1 MTELRFAG
9 TWPLWLVVSVTLFA
23 ALAAFVL
30 YRRELRRGWMGWLLP
45 TLRALAIALVVMM
58 LAGPELVHTTG
69 ESHRGQLLV
78 LVDGSMSMGVRDE
91 QMPLGEKLLAARRLG
106 LTDLQGVDTSLAEA
120 AQRLDSAA
128 AAALDGASIER
139 DAALA
144 AAGVVQRVEEAVE
157 AIAGIDPA
165 LAEQLR
171 HEVADPARAISAS
184 AGAQDTDRVARDLAG
199 LADPL
204 TAWAAQLGQR
214 FEDQLSNQG
223 VGNAGVDEAVA
234 RFDALTRW
242 ERAQTL
248 LLDLDRGVLPGLTEN
263 LDVQLVMLRG
273 AEGRA
278 VWSSADRSAM
288 PSGFDVSPDAGGT
301 DLSTEMLAAL
311 DRAEADDRLAI
322 MLVTDGRQNQGVAL
336 SEAAEQARSR
346 GAAVHS
352 VALGSSRAPHDL
364 AVVDIE
370 HPPSVFPDDRV
381 SGSVTLVDAMAAGQP
396 YTLQVIAGEDVLWET
411 QQVTI
416 GDGQVRRVDFD
427 FPIRAAADRA
437 MSEAAEGVTVNQLAV
452 PMQVRI
458 LGLVGDKEHGND
470 ALDFQVRALIG
481 QRKMLIL
488 AGRPR
493 WEMRYID
500 SMFSRDPRWDVTTL
514 MDLSDGGALLRSD
527 DEGQEAFPATR
538 EHLFS
543 YDIVV
548 MGEVPPG
555 VLNDRELTWLYAFV
569 ADRAGGMVVIDGR
582 RGHLARFAETD
593 LGPLLPTRRAERGRR
608 AQGLVLTAEGARAPS
623 LRLEPS
629 DGANHAAWER
639 LLPPSYLAPIDVVP
653 GADTVL
659 VEAGV
664 GRDGEE
670 RWPVVL
676 TRRVGAGWVWYSA
689 MDETW
694 RWRRDFESLYQERY
708 WHQLT
713 NRVVEPLYAAEDAF
727 VSLGV
732 DQVQVQSGQALPVRA
747 RIRDAQGRPRTSA
760 EAVAHLTNMRGER
773 VAQVALSPDAG
784 EGGRFNGDVV
794 ADLPPG
800 VYEVGIS
807 VSGVSEAD
815 LLAKTLITVHG
826 GDEVIGELADL
837 TVNLDLLAQAANAT
851 GGQVLREHQV
861 DRIQELVEGLS
872 FSNEQQTVS
881 KLWQGWPWFGT
892 VVLLLGTELFLRR
905 RIGMI

>member
-9 TWPLWLVVSVTLFA
+9 TWPLWLVISVTLLA

-106 LTDLQGVDTSLAEA
+106 LTDLKGIDTSLAEA

-128 AAALDGASIER
+128 AAALDAAAIEQDPPGAAARVAALAEQAADTVADT

-144 AAGVVQRVEEAVE
+144 DQVRNDAAAPAQAISRAAGGQ
-157 AIAGIDPA
+157 D
-165 LAEQLR
+165 
-171 HEVADPARAISAS
+171 ADH
-184 AGAQDTDRVARDLAG
+184 VARDLAR
-199 LADPL
+199 LADGL
-204 TAWAAQLGQR
+204 YAMSLQLSQR
-214 FEDQLSNQG
+214 FEDQLAQQG
-223 VGNAGVDEAVA
+223 GGNAAVDEAIA
-234 RFDALTRW
+234 EFDALTRW

-248 LLDLDRGVLPGLTEN
+248 LLDLDRGVLPGLTEE
-263 LDVQLVMLRG
+263 LDVELVMLHG
-273 AEGRA
+273 GEGRA
-278 VWSSADRSAM
+278 VWSSADRGALPSA
-288 PSGFDVSPDAGGT
+288 FDATPDAGGT
-301 DLSTEMLAAL
+301 DLSTELLAAL
-311 DRAEADDRLAI
+311 DRAAADDRLAAV
-322 MLVTDGRQNQGVAL
+322 LVTDGRQNQGVAL
-336 SEAAEQARSR
+336 SAAAEQARTR

-352 VALGSSRAPHDL
+352 LALGSTRAPHDL

-381 SGSVTLVDAMAAGQP
+381 SGSVTLVDAMAPGQP
-396 YTLQVIAGEDVLWET
+396 YTLQVVAGEEVLWEA
-411 QQVTI
+411 QQVTV
-416 GDGQVRRVDFD
+416 GDGQVRRVAFD
-427 FPIRAAADRA
+427 FPIQAAADRA
-437 MSEAAEGVTVNQLAV
+437 MGEAAEGLTVNQLAV
-452 PMQVRI
+452 PMQVRL
-458 LGLVGDKEHGND
+458 LGLEGDKEPGND

-500 SMFSRDPRWDVTTL
+500 AMFSRDPRWEVTTL
-514 MDLSDGGALLRSD
+514 MDLSNSGALPRSD
-527 DEGQEAFPATR
+527 EDGADAFPATR

-555 VLNDRELTWLYAFV
+555 VLNDRELAWLYAFV

-593 LGPLLPTRRAERGRR
+593 LGPLLPRRRAERGRR
-608 AQGLVLTAEGARAPS
+608 AQALMLTAEGARAPA

-629 DGANHAAWER
+629 DGANHAAWGR

-713 NRVVEPLYAAEDAF
+713 NRVVEPLYAAEDAY

-784 EGGRFNGDVV
+784 EGGRFTGDVV

-807 VSGVSEAD
+807 VAGVSEAD
-815 LLAKTLITVHG
+815 LLAKTLITVRG

-851 GGQVLREHQV
+851 GGQVLREHQA
-861 DRIQELVEGLS
+861 DRLKELVDGLS
-872 FSNEQQTVS
+872 FSDQEQTVS
-881 KLWQGWPWFGT
+881 KLWQGWPWFGA
-892 VVLLLGTELFLRR
+892 VVVLLGTELLLRR